1 MLTSNSLLSAL
12 RRTQLELLKNQEQIS
27 STKSVNRP
35 SDAPSKASAILSVQR
50 QLEARDQ
57 HGRNLDHAAAVLDNT
72 DAALADATELLIE
85 ARSIASSQVGIGS
98 SADTRKNQAAVI
110 DAQLQALIDIANRKY
125 QEVSLFGGRY
135 NPKNGSA
142 FVERFGGVQY
152 LGERGNLGADA
163 GLDREL
169 GFNSNG
175 VDAFSALSTRVSSQ
189 VDLDPQATAATR
201 LADINGA
208 QNAGYR
214 PGSVVLTVDAT
225 AVSVDLTDAETLGD
239 VLTRINDAIAGVDP
253 TAGSLAVSGTGFAL
267 TAAAGHTITIA
278 EQSGGQAAADLGL
291 EITATAAT
299 TAGGD
304 VDPLV
309 TSSTT
314 LASFGIT
321 FDAASGMLITQ
332 DSTSK
337 VADFSACNTVQDMQN
352 VIDALDLGVRLEI
365 NETQTGFNLV
375 SEVSGVNFSVG
386 ENGGSTAADLG
397 LRTFNLDTELSDFR
411 YGNGISN
418 PTGDDFEVQLHD
430 GSSFRVDIGGATT
443 VQEVITAITNAATTA
458 GLTVGA
464 PGAAGTDFNIGLAT
478 TGNGFALED
487 GTAGGA
493 DFRVMQLGESLAA
506 DNLGIYTN
514 AVASSSIDGADNAQ
528 VRVESVFA
536 HLMALRDALTG
547 DDSAGITVAGGAIE
561 TDVEKLAKA
570 RADVGVRAQRV
581 EQQKQ
586 RSSELEIAE
595 KTLLS
600 GLQDADLTEVITRFT
615 QLQQQ
620 LQASLQV
627 GAQNLQLSLMDFL
640 R

>member
-50 QLEARDQ
+50 QLEAREQ
-57 HGRNLDHAAAVLDNT
+57 HGRNLEHAAGVLDNT
-72 DAALADATELLIE
+72 DAALADATDLLIE

-98 SADTRKNQAAVI
+98 NADTRKNQAAVI
-110 DAQLQALIDIANRKY
+110 DAQLQALIDISNRKY
-125 QEVSLFGGRY
+125 QEVSLFGGRF
-135 NPKNGSA
+135 NPKSGPV

-152 LGERGNLGADA
+152 LGQRGNLGADA
-163 GLDREL
+163 GLDSEL

-175 VDAFSALSTRVSSQ
+175 VDAFSALSTRVSSL
-189 VDLDPQATAATR
+189 VDLDPQATGATR

-208 QNAGYR
+208 QNAGFR
-214 PGSVVLTVDAT
+214 AGSVTLTVDAT
-225 AVSVDLTDAETLGD
+225 AISVDLTDAATLDD
-239 VLTRINDAIAGVDP
+239 VITRINDAIDGIDP
-253 TAGSLAVSGTGFAL
+253 TAGSLAIAGGGFAL
-267 TAAAGHTITIA
+267 TAAAGHTITIG
-278 EQSGGQAAADLGL
+278 EQSGGEAAGDLGID
-291 EITATAAT
+291 ITATAGT

-304 VDPLV
+304 LDPRL
-309 TSSTT
+309 TPQTT
-314 LASFGIT
+314 LASLGASIDF
-321 FDAASGMLITQ
+321 ASGLLITQ
-332 DSTSK
+332 GSTSK
-337 VADFSACNTVQDMQN
+337 VADFSAATTVQDMQN

-365 NETQTGFNLV
+365 NEEQTSFNLV

-386 ENGGSTAADLG
+386 ENGGTTAADLG
-397 LRTFNLDTELSDFR
+397 LRTYNLDTNLSDFR
-411 YGNGISN
+411 FGNGISN
-418 PTGDDFEVQLHD
+418 PAGDDFEVNLHD
-430 GSSFRVDIGGATT
+430 GSSFRVNLDGATT
-443 VQEVITAITNAATTA
+443 VQDVITAIQTAATTA

-478 TGNGFALED
+478 TGNGMTLED

-493 DFRVMQLGESLAA
+493 DFRVVQLGESLAA
-506 DNLGIYTN
+506 DNLGIYAN
-514 AVASSSIDGADNAQ
+514 SGAASSIAGEDKAM
-528 VRVESVFA
+528 VRVESVFS
-536 HLMALRDALTG
+536 HLIALRDALTG

-586 RSSELEIAE
+586 RSAELEIAE

-600 GLQDADLTEVITRFT
+600 GLQDADLTEVITRFQ
-615 QLQQQ
+615 QLQLQ
-620 LQASLQV
+620 LQASMQV